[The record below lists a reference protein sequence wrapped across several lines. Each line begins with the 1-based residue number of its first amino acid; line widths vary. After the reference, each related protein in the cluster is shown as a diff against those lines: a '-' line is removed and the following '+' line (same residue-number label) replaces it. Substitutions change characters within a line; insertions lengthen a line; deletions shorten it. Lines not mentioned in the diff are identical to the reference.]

1 MAFTLGEEK
10 DASRNGRGLEAISL
24 CFSAFICAPVPR
36 DSYQHVGC
44 TYAPPDDD
52 EDVVVPPSDPP
63 EADVVVTSNENATT

>member
-44 TYAPPDDD
+44 TYAPPDD
-52 EDVVVPPSDPP
+52 EVVVVPPSDPP